1 MLVIRKKDDCDEDN
15 DDNDDAGT
23 SKLHLVIDDTEAEHV
38 RIRHQHFLVLT
49 KIIKIIISI
58 IKITTTIM
66 IRIKTMLK
74 P

>member
-1 MLVIRKKDDCDEDN
+1 MLVMRNKDDCEEDN

-23 SKLHLVIDDTEAEHV
+23 GKLHLVIDDTEAEHV